1 MRMSISLLT
10 LAALAVP
17 AFAGNDARPSV
28 FTSAQAKTGKVAYE
42 STCGLCH
49 LTSLRGRTG
58 GPDELPDTDTLPEN
72 YQKTIGSG
80 GQVPALVGEEFMAKW
95 GPKTAGE
102 FAERILEATKGFPPT
117 GNDGKTTFIAVAAYI
132 LQANGARPG
141 KQALTT
147 TNPVPVNATVVPRPQ
162 KKLQAGVGAGLHPA
176 SLEAGGTHS

>member
-1 MRMSISLLT
+1 MRIPLSLLA

-17 AFAGNDARPSV
+17 AFAGNEARPNV

-42 STCGLCH
+42 SSCGLCH

-58 GPDELPDTDTLPEN
+58 GPDELPDTDTLPEK
-72 YQKTIGSG
+72 YQQGIGSG

-102 FAERILEATKGFPPT
+102 FAERVLTATLGFPPT
-117 GNDGKTTFIAVAAYI
+117 GNDGKTTFLAVAAYI
-132 LQANGARPG
+132 LQANGAKPG

-147 TNPVPVNATVVPRPQ
+147 ANTVPVNATVAPRPQ
-162 KKLQAGVGAGLHPA
+162 EKL
-176 SLEAGGTHS
+176 